1 MAAAPGEEVVDLASK
16 QDGQVVTPW
25 EVEAD
30 GDEAIILPQHHIVA
44 LQRQTR
50 PNDQRRS
57 IKSQENE
64 PSCVC
69 CAGNRL

>member
-30 GDEAIILPQHHIVA
+30 GDEAIILPQHLIVA
-44 LQRQTR
+44 L
-50 PNDQRRS
+50 
-57 IKSQENE
+57 E
-64 PSCVC
+64 
-69 CAGNRL
+69 